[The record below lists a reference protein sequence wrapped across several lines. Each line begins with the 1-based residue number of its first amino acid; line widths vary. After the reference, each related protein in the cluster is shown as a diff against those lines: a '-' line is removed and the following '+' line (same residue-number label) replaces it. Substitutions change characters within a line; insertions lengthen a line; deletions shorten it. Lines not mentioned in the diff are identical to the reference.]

1 MYSGKQQTA
10 VNAASIVMFALMFYW
25 VDVVILLD
33 RIGLLTYFGW
43 HGKSVIYIG
52 GMCVAVLMICFLLP
66 RAKRVLSAA
75 PFDLSQDRFSRYV
88 FFARRRSF
96 SLL

>member
-1 MYSGKQQTA
+1 
-10 VNAASIVMFALMFYW
+10 
-25 VDVVILLD
+25 
-33 RIGLLTYFGW
+33 
-43 HGKSVIYIG
+43 
-52 GMCVAVLMICFLLP
+52 LLP